1 MYKSLSILSIFF
13 LFIFLFSCAPANYFS
28 KQESIKEATVEKP
41 VINNKNTTKTKN
53 NKNNLIETKKN
64 ESNKINNLN
73 NLLSKNITVLISEKD
88 DPKIV
93 NQFLKSEIQDKLNLF
108 C

>member
-1 MYKSLSILSIFF
+1 MYKPLSNLSIFF

-53 NKNNLIETKKN
+53 NKNNLIETKKMN
-64 ESNKINNLN
+64 LIKLIILTIFCQKI
-73 NLLSKNITVLISEKD
+73 
-88 DPKIV
+88 
-93 NQFLKSEIQDKLNLF
+93 
-108 C
+108 